1 MKIKFNF
8 SEKIEPI
15 AKFLFRWTYLFLLI
29 VLTAYSAYVWKKFI
43 IDADWSEEKKQKY
56 IEEQAV
62 FSFDRKSFEKTLEI
76 MKRKKEKL
84 ESAEKFS
91 GRDVFFP
98 EGF

>member
-15 AKFLFRWTYLFLLI
+15 AKFLLRWTYLFLLI
-29 VLTAYSAYVWKKFI
+29 ALTAYSVYVWKKFI

-76 MKRKKEKL
+76 MKSKKEKL
-84 ESAEKFS
+84 DNPENFS
-91 GRDVFFP
+91 SRDVFFP